1 MNFKRTYLI
10 TIILLAIFSI
20 SAISAEEIADVNN
33 EVDIISSNIDVADE
47 VISVDINEGKVIQ
60 ANTTEV
66 GGSDSNATDANST
79 DSNATDENVTDA
91 NSTDDNVT
99 DENVTNSSI
108 VSSDLTKYYKN
119 ASQYEATFYDNDGN
133 PLVNQSIPIK
143 INGVTYYRTTKEN
156 GTMIFSIN
164 LDPGVYVLE
173 VANPVTNE
181 TATNTVTVLSTLESS
196 VVVKSYRNDTQ
207 YLVNVLDGQ
216 GNRLTNAVVTF
227 NINGVFYNRTSNA
240 SGVAKLNINL
250 NPGKYIITAENIL
263 NGNRISNNITVLSTI
278 EGKDVTKYYK
288 NDTQYYANFTD
299 AQGNPLANASVT
311 FNINGVFY
319 NRVTNA
325 NGTARLN
332 INLNPGTY
340 VITATNPVSK
350 EQKSNTIKVLS
361 TIVVKN
367 SNSGGNVSIEYNTG
381 AKFNVE
387 LHYKNGT
394 LATNESVRFNING
407 VFYNRTSDDKG
418 IASLTINLNPGDYII
433 TSEFE
438 GYTVSNLIK
447 VRITPTV
454 KLVSSTIKL
463 NAPIQFY
470 LHEKNSGNPITG
482 QHYGILY
489 YNGTTYGAYP
499 DANGLVSFNQQLP
512 AGSYLFFFGTIDDGY
527 YSSIL
532 NGNTIKIE
540 A

>member
-196 VVVKSYRNDTQ
+196 DVVKSYRNDTQ

-250 NPGKYIITAENIL
+250 NPGKYIITAENIF

-350 EQKSNTIKVLS
+350 EQKSNTIKVLFY
-361 TIVVKN
+361 TI
-367 SNSGGNVSIEYNTG
+367 
-381 AKFNVE
+381 
-387 LHYKNGT
+387 
-394 LATNESVRFNING
+394 
-407 VFYNRTSDDKG
+407 
-418 IASLTINLNPGDYII
+418 
-433 TSEFE
+433 
-438 GYTVSNLIK
+438 IK
-447 VRITPTV
+447 C
-454 KLVSSTIKL
+454 
-463 NAPIQFY
+463 
-470 LHEKNSGNPITG
+470 
-482 QHYGILY
+482 
-489 YNGTTYGAYP
+489 
-499 DANGLVSFNQQLP
+499 
-512 AGSYLFFFGTIDDGY
+512 
-527 YSSIL
+527 
-532 NGNTIKIE
+532 
-540 A
+540 